1 MAADDDASFEPE
13 QKVLTDRLDRLQH
26 SSVDADRDPRCLA
39 ARVRRLDL
47 EPLPD
52 ERLQAARGAMERV
65 ALGHVVQLRVSVR
78 SGGQAT
84 RGIADLLAYMAA
96 SAAARRPSA
105 SREST
110 G

>member
-1 MAADDDASFEPE
+1 MLADC
-13 QKVLTDRLDRLQH
+13 LDRLEH
-26 SSVDADRDPRCLA
+26 SSVDARRNAGYQA

-52 ERLQAARGAMERV
+52 ERLQAARSAMERV
-65 ALGHVVQLRVSVR
+65 ALGHVVQLRVTVR
-78 SGGQAT
+78 AGGQAT
-84 RGIADLLAYMAA
+84 RGISDLPAYIAA

-105 SREST
+105 SRESI